1 VIIAHQGIR
10 EKTHIHLYNQSGVV
24 EMYRGL
30 VVSGLILGAFGIF
43 LVFTDLYAP
52 LGVSIFGLPM
62 SILGGIM
69 FVVGLLRS
77 EPAPIEPARGK
88 KFCWYCMKEIPK
100 ESKDCPYCSLL
111 QHDAKD

>member
-1 VIIAHQGIR
+1 MAHQYVR
-10 EKTHIHLYNQSGVV
+10 EKTHIQLYNQSGLI

-30 VVSGLILGAFGIF
+30 AVSGLILGLFGIF

-52 LGVSIFGLPM
+52 LGVSIFGLPI

-77 EPAPIEPARGK
+77 EPAQIEPAPGK
-88 KFCWYCMKEIPK
+88 KFCWYCMKEISEELK
-100 ESKDCPYCSLL
+100 ECPNCSLP